1 MPQPSLSSFYNIYS
15 TFSSSQIR
23 ILQFAFRVILQSEQ
37 TNSALLQIDV
47 KHFFD
52 QYFSDLD
59 DLIHQSYK
67 TTPPSVATGYL
78 DLHEWISLI
87 YHIKNNTNAKIA
99 NTIVPNI
106 LKSVRDMQHRRTE
119 VPMGEPVAS
128 ESQLRSA
135 KYEAEKEEAKNNAVK
150 TGSILG
156 LKPYY
161 KEMFDKY
168 EQYWNTTKQT
178 KNSTLT
184 SSNPIKTRRGS
195 VQLEII
201 EALLDHATIIRLLDA
216 GFWHYSISVDEEIE
230 KLVELRSL
238 NRKNEN
244 NARMKYSDEFSQ
256 EELSKFIRQFRD
268 MDDDDGGTI
277 DTDEIGQ
284 AFALAGI
291 DIDRETLIEVV
302 EEADADHSGTVDIDE
317 WIGIQKAVRDGTSK
331 AMQLLAEAARKNAD
345 AKEADRVALQFKRS
359 NASAARSAILKKFP
373 PQRLAMFRKTFDAFD
388 ADKSGEV
395 DLEELVAM
403 CQAMDMNVP
412 KRTLRKLMDQVD
424 ADGSGEI
431 DFVEFVEM
439 MDLGKKGALSNVGVH
454 KICVFFSSIFP
465 ANSRIYFLFLFSLLL
480 PYMLTYR
487 CVEQCFL
494 QFSS

>member
-78 DLHEWISLI
+78 DLHEWITLI

-184 SSNPIKTRRGS
+184 SSNPI
-195 VQLEII
+195 

-230 KLVELRSL
+230 KLVELRTL

-244 NARMKYSDEFSQ
+244 IARVKYSDEFSQ

-268 MDDDDGGTI
+268 MDDDDSGTI

-439 MDLGKKGALSNVGVH
+439 MDLGKKGAL
-454 KICVFFSSIFP
+454 CFFSSTLLCFCSQHFFCFSSVFP

-487 CVEQCFL
+487 CVEQCLL